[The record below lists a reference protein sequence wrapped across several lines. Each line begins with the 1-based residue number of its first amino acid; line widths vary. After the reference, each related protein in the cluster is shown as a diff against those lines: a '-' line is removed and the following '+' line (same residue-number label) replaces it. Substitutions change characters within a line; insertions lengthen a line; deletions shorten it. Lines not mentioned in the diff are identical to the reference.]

1 MGTSE
6 EEKDTTNTTET
17 TSDEEVE
24 SLLTELE
31 TTKTTTTLTPENAA
45 ALEKLLASTKELTST
60 LTTVTKN
67 IDTKYDVSTNA
78 IKLDTKLGVSST
90 AKSTYEALCSLL
102 SSVQSYSTTQTVKKI
117 VTETVLPKVGST
129 AVALNEKTGLTER
142 VKKLDQDHALTQ
154 TTLEKLVVGVDWV
167 NERVK
172 KTSVATTANPTPTTE
187 VQ

>member
-1 MGTSE
+1 MG
-6 EEKDTTNTTET
+6 
-17 TSDEEVE
+17 
-24 SLLTELE
+24 

-45 ALEKLLASTKELTST
+45 ALEKFLASTKELTST

-154 TTLEKLVVGVDWV
+154 TTLEKLSVGVDWV

-172 KTSVATTANPTPTTE
+172 KTSVATAANPTTTE

>member
-1 MGTSE
+1 MG
-6 EEKDTTNTTET
+6 
-17 TSDEEVE
+17 
-24 SLLTELE
+24 

-45 ALEKLLASTKELTST
+45 ALEKLH
-60 LTTVTKN
+60 
-67 IDTKYDVSTNA
+67 VSTNA

-129 AVALNEKTGLTER
+129 AVVLNEKTGLTER

-154 TTLEKLVVGVDWV
+154 TTLEKLSVGVDWV

-172 KTSVATTANPTPTTE
+172 KTSVAAAKPTTTE